1 MKPLGL
7 LLLLGLTYAAVP
19 GDLVKNLPWVSPQP
33 TFAIYSGYLTVSTTK
48 SIHYMYVESQNKPA
62 TDPVVLWLNGG
73 PGCSSMEGMFYENG
87 PYVFQEQSTN
97 LLYNNYTW
105 NLYANML
112 YFESPVGVG
121 FSTWGTNVDNLNQN
135 DEQSAA
141 DNVEALAY
149 FYSKYSE
156 LKDNPFYIAGESYAG
171 IYVPY
176 LAVGI
181 LDYNGAR
188 KPKPP
193 FPIPLKGFMVGNGVT
208 NWNVDVGNALPYFAW
223 SHNLIGTN
231 TYNMWVQGNCNAN
244 TNAAPSETCAMAM
257 DEINVQMNNINIYD
271 VYRACDYNPNGYHS
285 KQKYTSWRRHF
296 GLQDSV
302 PCVDNEG
309 LYAYLNNET
318 VRAALNIPK
327 TFTSSWELCSSI
339 LNYTINY
346 ASGGSYSLY
355 TSQLLKLN
363 PPLEILIYSGDTD
376 ACVPTNGTMTWLNML
391 QLPVKTAWR
400 EWGNG
405 VWGQVAGYT
414 INFQS
419 GLSFVT
425 IKGTGHMSIEWKR
438 PQGQYMFQQ
447 FLLGNELN

>member
-1 MKPLGL
+1 MKL
-7 LLLLGLTYAAVP
+7 LSFLLLGAALAAVSD
-19 GDLVKNLPWVSPQP
+19 DLVKNLPWVSPQP
-33 TFAIYSGYLTVSTTK
+33 KFAIYSGYLTVSSTK

-87 PYVFQEQSTN
+87 PYVFQEASTN

-121 FSTWGTNVDNLNQN
+121 FSTWGNVNSNLNQN
-135 DEQSAA
+135 DVQSAA
-141 DNVEALAY
+141 DNMDALAF

-176 LAVGI
+176 LAAQV
-181 LDYNGAR
+181 LDYNGAK

-193 FPIPLKGFMVGNGVT
+193 FPINLKGFMVGNGVT

-231 TYNMWVQGNCNAN
+231 TYTQWVQNSCNAN
-244 TNAAPSETCAMAM
+244 NPKPSSACAGAL
-257 DEINVQMNNINIYD
+257 DEINVQMTNINIYD
-271 VYRACDYNPNGYHS
+271 VYRACDYTPNGSHS
-285 KQKYTSWRRHF
+285 KRLYTSWRSHF
-296 GLQDSV
+296 GLKDSV

-309 LYAYLNNET
+309 LNAYLNNNT

-327 TFTSSWELCSSI
+327 TFTATWELCSNI
-339 LNYTINY
+339 LNYTVDY
-346 ASGGSYSLY
+346 ATGSYGLY
-355 TSQLLKLN
+355 QTQLLKQT
-363 PPLEILIYSGDTD
+363 PPLNMLIYSGDTD
-376 ACVPTNGTMTWLNML
+376 AAVPTNGTMTWLNML
-391 QLPVKTAWR
+391 NLPNITQWR
-400 EWGNG
+400 QWGNE
-405 VWGQVAGYT
+405 VFGQVAGYT
-414 INFQS
+414 INFAQ
-419 GLSFVT
+419 GLSFTT

-447 FLLGNELN
+447 FLLGNPLH